1 MLAGRK
7 GPLSRVLSPRV
18 WSLALVLCG
27 VPLTSFGENITWE
40 PLAKGLAVSVW
51 KPGGACPSVPAMLA
65 IDVDPE
71 RVRFS
76 VHNYVDE
83 RLPKPLTIE
92 QWQKRTG
99 HDVLFNAGLFR
110 ENYAYLGLLYKGGR
124 SLGGRRHSIWQGLF
138 VAESVSDGIQ
148 NARVLDL
155 SVDSFEENQPSYQE
169 AAQSLML
176 LDRNGKIRVR
186 KTGKQSFQTIVA
198 ETEQGHILIL
208 KTRNLTAL
216 HDIAQCLLNVLPA
229 VRQAMAM
236 DGGSSSDVLVS
247 DSLWRNDHK
256 TEDHL
261 SWKSLF
267 SGSMTAHIALPT
279 VIGISRR

>member
-1 MLAGRK
+1 MLPGRK
-7 GPLSRVLSPRV
+7 GRLSRVLSPRV
-18 WSLALVLCG
+18 WSLVLILCG
-27 VPLTSFGENITWE
+27 VPLTSFGEDIGWE

-71 RVRFS
+71 HVRFS

-92 QWQKRTG
+92 QWRKRTG

-110 ENYAYLGLLYKGGR
+110 ENYAYLGLLYKDGR
-124 SLGGRRHSIWQGLF
+124 SLGSRRHGIWHGLF
-138 VAESVSDGIQ
+138 VAEPVSDGIQ

-155 SVDSFEENQPSYQE
+155 SVDSFEEKQPSYQE

-176 LDRNGKIRVR
+176 LDRNGKIRVH

-216 HDIAQCLLNVLPA
+216 YDIAQCLRNVLPM

-247 DSLWRNDHK
+247 DSLWRNDRK